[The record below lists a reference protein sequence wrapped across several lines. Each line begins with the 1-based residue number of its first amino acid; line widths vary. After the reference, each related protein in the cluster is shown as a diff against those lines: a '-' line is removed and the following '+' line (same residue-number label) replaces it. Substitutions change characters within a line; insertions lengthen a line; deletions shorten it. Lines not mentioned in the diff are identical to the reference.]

1 MESAVKNE
9 GNSRITVAASNSTE
23 ELKKC
28 ADVVCCGEND
38 GSGTGFKT
46 RNNCHKL
53 ICSAKERNGYYPTYG
68 QQIFDTDLNKMLI
81 CTDPENKKW
90 VDYNGNEV

>member
-1 MESAVKNE
+1 MWSYNR
-9 GNSRITVAASNSTE
+9 NSCRNYLNTE
-23 ELKKC
+23 DFQLW
-28 ADVVCCGEND
+28 END
-38 GSGTGFKT
+38 GSGAGFKT

-53 ICSAKERNGYYPTYG
+53 ICTTKERINYYPTYG

-81 CTDPENKKW
+81 CIDPANKKW